1 MKIAKKVSRRDAETQ
16 RENTTEVV
24 VAKPVEPEVMPPLGK
39 IEEPDYTRPVECIN
53 FHLGMAQ
60 HHGRI
65 AIAHLI
71 IAGQELAKQKQV
83 LGYGGWNEFC
93 AKELSVDRTTADR
106 YVKFFYKV
114 IVERRVAGIPFD
126 KRVTNKELAEATV
139 GMEGKSATRA
149 MIDLGIIKRNPN
161 HGGDRREQAAAN
173 GHRVGRKPDDAPT
186 AEEEVVSLDEI
197 KDTPAV
203 LWGLCRD
210 PLHKLNDLE
219 RERHFIDRLEFVEL
233 SEVYSILKGLF
244 EAADKAMKRMQKE
257 GRYA

>member
-16 RENTTEVV
+16 RETTTEVV

-39 IEEPDYTRPVECIN
+39 IEEPDYTKPAECIN

-60 HHGRI
+60 HHGRV

-71 IAGQELAKQKQV
+71 VAGQELAKQKQV

-93 AKELSVDRTTADR
+93 EKELSINRITADR

-210 PLHKLNDLE
+210 PLHKLNDLQ

-244 EAADKAMKRMQKE
+244 EAAETAMKRMQKE
-257 GRYA
+257 GRHA

>member
-1 MKIAKKVSRRDAETQ
+1 MKKQKEGCRAVA
-16 RENTTEVV
+16 VV
-24 VAKPVEPEVMPPLGK
+24 DAKPVEPEVMPPLGK
-39 IEEPDYTRPVECIN
+39 IEEPDYTRPAECIN

-60 HHGRI
+60 HHGRV

-71 IAGQELAKQKQV
+71 VAGQELAKQKQV

-93 AKELSVDRTTADR
+93 KELSINRITADR

-161 HGGDRREQAAAN
+161 HGGSRVEQAAAN

-186 AEEEVVSLDEI
+186 AEEEVIALDEI
-197 KDTPAV
+197 KDTPAAMYT
-203 LWGLCRD
+203 LCRD
-210 PLHKLNDLE
+210 PLHKLNDLQ

-257 GRYA
+257 GRHA

>member
-24 VAKPVEPEVMPPLGK
+24 VAKPVEPEVLPPLGD
-39 IEEPDYTRPVECIN
+39 IEEPDYTRPAECIN

-60 HHGRI
+60 HHGRV

-71 IAGQELAKQKQV
+71 VAGQELAKQKQM

-93 AKELSVDRTTADR
+93 KKELSVDRTTADR

-149 MIDLGIIKRNPN
+149 MVDLGIIKRNPN

-186 AEEEVVSLDEI
+186 AEDEVVLLEEI
-197 KDTPAV
+197 KDTPVV

-210 PLHKLNDLE
+210 PLHKLNDLQ
-219 RERHFIDRLEFVEL
+219 REQNFIDRLEFVEL

-244 EAADKAMKRMQKE
+244 EAAKTAMKRMQKE
-257 GRYA
+257 GRHA

>member
-1 MKIAKKVSRRDAETQ
+1 MKKQK
-16 RENTTEVV
+16 EVCRAVAV
-24 VAKPVEPEVMPPLGK
+24 VDAKPAEPEVMPPLGK
-39 IEEPDYTRPVECIN
+39 IEEPDYTRPAECIN

-71 IAGQELAKQKQV
+71 IAGQELAKQKQM

-93 AKELSVDRTTADR
+93 EKELTISKITADR

-149 MIDLGIIKRNPN
+149 MVDLGIIKRSGDW
-161 HGGDRREQAAAN
+161 GGKDRGQ
-173 GHRVGRKPDDAPT
+173 GRKPKK
-186 AEEEVVSLDEI
+186 
-197 KDTPAV
+197 KD
-203 LWGLCRD
+203 
-210 PLHKLNDLE
+210 
-219 RERHFIDRLEFVEL
+219 
-233 SEVYSILKGLF
+233 
-244 EAADKAMKRMQKE
+244 EAADISAELDEVANSPALLIAAIREPIATVYKAWRERDVFAKINMSDLAVVAASLNELATAATSALKARSKK
-257 GRYA
+257 

>member
-1 MKIAKKVSRRDAETQ
+1 MKKQKEGCRAVA
-16 RENTTEVV
+16 VV
-24 VAKPVEPEVMPPLGK
+24 DAKPVEPEVMPPLGK
-39 IEEPDYTRPVECIN
+39 IEEPDYTRPAECIN

-60 HHGRI
+60 HHGRV

-71 IAGQELAKQKQV
+71 VAGQELAKQKQV

-93 AKELSVDRTTADR
+93 EKELTISKFTADR

-114 IVERRVAGIPFD
+114 IVERRMAGIPFD

-149 MIDLGIIKRNPN
+149 MVDLGIIKRNPN
-161 HGGDRREQAAAN
+161 QGGDRRDKAAAN
-173 GHRVGRKPDDAPT
+173 GHKVGRPTKEPT

-197 KDTPAV
+197 ANTPAV

-219 RERHFIDRLEFVEL
+219 REQHFIDRLEFVEL
-233 SEVYSILKGLF
+233 SEVYSILKGLYA
-244 EAADKAMKRMQKE
+244 AADKAMKRMQKE
-257 GRYA
+257 GRHA

>member
-16 RENTTEVV
+16 RETTTEVV

-39 IEEPDYTRPVECIN
+39 IEEPDYTKPAECIN

-60 HHGRI
+60 HHGRV

-71 IAGQELAKQKQV
+71 VAGQELAKQKQV

-93 AKELSVDRTTADR
+93 EKELSINRITADR

-126 KRVTNKELAEATV
+126 KLVTNKELAEATV

-186 AEEEVVSLDEI
+186 AEVEVVSLDEI

-210 PLHKLNDLE
+210 PLHKLNDLQ

-233 SEVYSILKGLF
+233 SEVYNILKGLF
-244 EAADKAMKRMQKE
+244 EAAETAMKRMQKE
-257 GRYA
+257 GRHA

>member
-1 MKIAKKVSRRDAETQ
+1 MKKQK
-16 RENTTEVV
+16 EVCRAVAV
-24 VAKPVEPEVMPPLGK
+24 VDAKPVEPEVMPPLGK
-39 IEEPDYTRPVECIN
+39 IEEPDYTRPAECIN

-60 HHGRI
+60 HHGRV

-71 IAGQELAKQKQV
+71 VAGQELAKQKQV

-93 AKELSVDRTTADR
+93 DKELSINRITADR

-149 MIDLGIIKRNPN
+149 MVDLGIIKRNPN
-161 HGGDRREQAAAN
+161 QGGDRREKAAAN
-173 GHRVGRKPDDAPT
+173 GHRVGRPTKEPT
-186 AEEEVVSLDEI
+186 AEEEVIALDEI
-197 KDTPAV
+197 ANTPAAMYA
-203 LWGLCRD
+203 LCRD
-210 PLHKLNDLE
+210 PLHKLNDLQ
-219 RERHFIDRLEFVEL
+219 RKQNFIDRLEFVEL

-244 EAADKAMKRMQKE
+244 EAAEAAMKRMQKE
-257 GRYA
+257 GRHA

>member
-1 MKIAKKVSRRDAETQ
+1 MKKQK
-16 RENTTEVV
+16 EVCRAVAV
-24 VAKPVEPEVMPPLGK
+24 VDAKPVEPEVMPPLGK
-39 IEEPDYTRPVECIN
+39 IEEPDYTRPAECIN

-60 HHGRI
+60 HHGRV
-65 AIAHLI
+65 ALSHLI

-83 LGYGGWNEFC
+83 LGYGGWKEWCKN
-93 AKELSVDRTTADR
+93 ELSCSQQSADR

-114 IVERRVAGIPFD
+114 IVERRVPGIPFD

-149 MIDLGIIKRNPN
+149 MVDLGIIKRNPKQ
-161 HGGDRREQAAAN
+161 GGDRRDKAAAN
-173 GHRVGRKPDDAPT
+173 GHKVGRPTKEPT

-197 KDTPAV
+197 ANTPAV

-219 RERHFIDRLEFVEL
+219 REQHFIDRLEFVEL
-233 SEVYSILKGLF
+233 SEVYSILKGLYA
-244 EAADKAMKRMQKE
+244 AADKAMKRMQKE
-257 GRYA
+257 GRHA

>member
-1 MKIAKKVSRRDAETQ
+1 MKKQK
-16 RENTTEVV
+16 EVCRAV
-24 VAKPVEPEVMPPLGK
+24 AAVDAKPVEPEVMPPLGK
-39 IEEPDYTRPVECIN
+39 IEENDYTRPAERIN

-60 HHGRI
+60 HHGRV

-71 IAGQELAKQKQV
+71 VAGQELAKQKQV

-93 AKELSVDRTTADR
+93 DKELSINRITADR

-114 IVERRVAGIPFD
+114 IVERRVPGIPFD
-126 KRVTNKELAEATV
+126 KRVTNKELDEATV

-149 MIDLGIIKRNPN
+149 MVDLGIIKRNPN
-161 HGGDRREQAAAN
+161 HGGSRVEQAAKN

-186 AEEEVVSLDEI
+186 AEEEVIALDEI

-203 LWGLCRD
+203 LWGLCCD

-244 EAADKAMKRMQKE
+244 EAAETAMKRMQKE
-257 GRYA
+257 GCHA

>member
-1 MKIAKKVSRRDAETQ
+1 MKKQK
-16 RENTTEVV
+16 EVCRAV
-24 VAKPVEPEVMPPLGK
+24 AVGDAKPVEPEVMPPLGK
-39 IEEPDYTRPVECIN
+39 IEEPDYTRPAECIN

-60 HHGRI
+60 HHGRV

-71 IAGQELAKQKQV
+71 VAGQELAKQKQV

-93 AKELSVDRTTADR
+93 EKELSINRITADR

-149 MIDLGIIKRNPN
+149 MVDLGIIKRSGDW
-161 HGGDRREQAAAN
+161 GGKNRGQ
-173 GHRVGRKPDDAPT
+173 GRKPKKAATDEQA
-186 AEEEVVSLDEI
+186 AEEEVIALDEI
-197 KDTPAV
+197 ANTPAAMYT
-203 LWGLCRD
+203 LCRD
-210 PLHKLNDLE
+210 PLHKLNDLQ
-219 RERHFIDRLEFVEL
+219 REQNFIDRLEFVEL

-244 EAADKAMKRMQKE
+244 EAAEAAMKRMQKE
-257 GRYA
+257 GRHA

>member
-1 MKIAKKVSRRDAETQ
+1 MKKQKEGCRAVA
-16 RENTTEVV
+16 VV
-24 VAKPVEPEVMPPLGK
+24 DAKPVEPEVMPPLGK
-39 IEEPDYTRPVECIN
+39 IEEPDYTKPAECIN

-60 HHGRI
+60 HHGRV

-71 IAGQELAKQKQV
+71 VAGQELAKQKQV

-93 AKELSVDRTTADR
+93 EKELSINRLTADR
-106 YVKFFYKV
+106 DVKFFYKV

-126 KRVTNKELAEATV
+126 KRVTNKDLAEATV

-257 GRYA
+257 GRHA

>member
-1 MKIAKKVSRRDAETQ
+1 MKKRK
-16 RENTTEVV
+16 EVCRAVAV
-24 VAKPVEPEVMPPLGK
+24 VDAKPVEPEVMPPLGK
-39 IEEPDYTRPVECIN
+39 IEEPDYTRPAECIN

-71 IAGQELAKQKQV
+71 IAGQELAKQKQM

-149 MIDLGIIKRNPN
+149 MVDLGIIKRNPN

-173 GHRVGRKPDDAPT
+173 GHKVGRPTEEPT
-186 AEEEVVSLDEI
+186 AEEEVIALDEI
-197 KDTPAV
+197 ANTPAAMYT
-203 LWGLCRD
+203 LCRD
-210 PLHKLNDLE
+210 PLHKLNDLQ
-219 RERHFIDRLEFVEL
+219 REQNFIDRLEFVEL

-244 EAADKAMKRMQKE
+244 EAAETAMKRMQKE
-257 GRYA
+257 GRHA

>member
-1 MKIAKKVSRRDAETQ
+1 MKKQKECCRAVA
-16 RENTTEVV
+16 VV
-24 VAKPVEPEVMPPLGK
+24 DAKPVEPEVMPPLGK
-39 IEEPDYTRPVECIN
+39 IEEPDYTRPAECIN

-60 HHGRI
+60 HHGRV

-71 IAGQELAKQKQV
+71 VAGQELAKQKQV

-93 AKELSVDRTTADR
+93 EKELTISKFTADR

-149 MIDLGIIKRNPN
+149 MVDLGIIKRSGDW
-161 HGGDRREQAAAN
+161 GGKNRGQ
-173 GHRVGRKPDDAPT
+173 GRKPKKAATDEQA
-186 AEEEVVSLDEI
+186 AEEEVIALDEI
-197 KDTPAV
+197 ANTPAAMYT
-203 LWGLCRD
+203 LCRD
-210 PLHKLNDLE
+210 PLHKLNDLQ
-219 RERHFIDRLEFVEL
+219 RKQNFIDRLEFVEL

-244 EAADKAMKRMQKE
+244 EAAETAMKRMQKE
-257 GRYA
+257 GRHA

>member
-1 MKIAKKVSRRDAETQ
+1 MKKQK
-16 RENTTEVV
+16 EVCRAVAV
-24 VAKPVEPEVMPPLGK
+24 VEEKPVDPEVLPPLGD
-39 IEEPDYTRPVECIN
+39 IEKPDYPKPAESIN

-60 HHGRI
+60 HHGRV

-71 IAGQELAKQKQV
+71 IAGQELAKQKQM
-83 LGYGGWNEFC
+83 LGYGGWKEWCKN
-93 AKELSVDRTTADR
+93 ELSCSQQSADR

-149 MIDLGIIKRNPN
+149 MVDLGIIKRNPD
-161 HGGDRREQAAAN
+161 HGGSRVEQAAKN

-210 PLHKLNDLE
+210 PLHKLNDLQ

-233 SEVYSILKGLF
+233 SEVYSILKGLY
-244 EAADKAMKRMQKE
+244 EAADKAINRMQKE
-257 GRYA
+257 GRHA

>member
-1 MKIAKKVSRRDAETQ
+1 MKKQKEGCRAVA
-16 RENTTEVV
+16 VV
-24 VAKPVEPEVMPPLGK
+24 DAKPVEPEVMPPLGK
-39 IEEPDYTRPVECIN
+39 IEEPDYTKPAECIN

-60 HHGRI
+60 HHGRV

-71 IAGQELAKQKQV
+71 VAGQELAKQKQV

-93 AKELSVDRTTADR
+93 EKELSINRITADR

-126 KRVTNKELAEATV
+126 KRVTNKDLAEATV

-203 LWGLCRD
+203 LWGLSRD

-257 GRYA
+257 GRHA